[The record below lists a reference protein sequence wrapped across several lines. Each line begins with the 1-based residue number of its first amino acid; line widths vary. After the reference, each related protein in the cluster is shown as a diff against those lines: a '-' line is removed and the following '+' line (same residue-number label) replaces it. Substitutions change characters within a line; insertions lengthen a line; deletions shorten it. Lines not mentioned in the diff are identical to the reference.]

1 MTTSSSSSSP
11 STITQESFMESVEE
25 GLKLSKRL
33 YYGKD
38 RSIAPPKPPPPMS
51 KSTNVYLPTAP
62 MLYAVVTNPAVVDN
76 PDIPSYQPYV
86 YGRCDP
92 PALIP
97 LHMNRVSLEVD
108 SYLDDTVFVSLLA
121 EWRVHCVMGS
131 KSVDCCLA
139 VPMGEQ
145 GSILGVEVDIPRK
158 SYHTQLVADGDN
170 TEEEKAL
177 GVDDGIIL
185 RPDIFLLTI
194 PQVDG
199 GTNLSIKISW
209 SQKLLYQDGE
219 FSVCIPFSFPEY
231 VTPPSKK
238 IPKKER
244 IQLNVYQASDSEIL
258 CKIVS
263 HPLKERK
270 RQVDSLSFLYE
281 SDVLL
286 WSTMDFSFSYSIP
299 VTHISGSV
307 LLQSPSMDDVDQ
319 REMFCMHILPGI
331 HRNKKVFPREI
342 VYVVDTSGS
351 MQGKPLENTKRALR
365 EALSDL
371 NPRDS
376 FNIIGFNGEIRHFA
390 SSIKGASSE
399 TVEEALQWIDANFVV
414 GDGTNI
420 SLALNKALEMLSNTR
435 DSLPM
440 VILITDG
447 AVEDER
453 HICNA
458 VKSRLSNMKT
468 ISPRIHT
475 FGIGLYCNH
484 YFLRMLAM
492 IGQGFYDA
500 AYETDCIEIRLQRLI
515 SRASSALFAN
525 INFDALDKL
534 SDVEIYPTSVPDL
547 SSESPLLISGRYR
560 GTFPEVVKVTGVI
573 ADMTRHEVDLKVNNA
588 KGIPLERILALQQI
602 IIYTSQ
608 AWFSESKQ
616 LESKVVNMSIRNG
629 IVSEYT
635 SMAFFATDTLK
646 KEAES
651 AAKQKKSP
659 GKGGAENAEPKLKKV
674 KVLKNIGIGFGNIK
688 ATNENTAPG
697 FREPKRPE
705 AAEIMAKAASDCCTR
720 MCSYCCC
727 MCCVEILSKINNQC
741 AIVLTQACTALAC
754 FGCLECCSAICCS
767 GND

>member
-1 MTTSSSSSSP
+1 
-11 STITQESFMESVEE
+11 MESVEE

-51 KSTNVYLPTAP
+51 KSPNTYLPTAAT
-62 MLYAVVTNPAVVDN
+62 LYAVVSNPAVVDN

-108 SYLDDTVFVSLLA
+108 TYLDDTVFVTLSG

-131 KSVDCCLA
+131 KSVDCRLA

-145 GSILGVEVDIPRK
+145 GSILGIEVDIPRK
-158 SYHTQLVADGDN
+158 SYHTQLIADED
-170 TEEEKAL
+170 TRDDEKAL
-177 GVDDGIIL
+177 GVDDGIVL

-199 GTNLSIKISW
+199 GTNLSIKIRW
-209 SQKLLYQDGE
+209 SQKLLYHDSE

-238 IPKKER
+238 IPKRER
-244 IQLNVYQASDSEIL
+244 IQLNIHQASENEVL

-263 HPLKERK
+263 HHLKEKK
-270 RQVDSLSFLYE
+270 RQVDNLSFLYE

-299 VTHISGSV
+299 ITHISGSV
-307 LLQSPSMDDVDQ
+307 LLQSPSIDDVDQ
-319 REMFCMHILPGI
+319 REMFCMHILPGSQR
-331 HRNKKVFPREI
+331 HKKIFPREI

-351 MQGKPLENTKRALR
+351 MQGKPLASTKRALCA
-365 EALSDL
+365 ALSDL
-371 NPRDS
+371 APRDS
-376 FNIIGFNGEIRHFA
+376 FNIVGFNGDICHFA
-390 SSIKGASSE
+390 SSLKSASVE
-399 TVEEALQWIDANFVV
+399 TIEEALKWIDTNFIV

-420 SLALNKALEMLSNTR
+420 SLALNKAMEMLSDTR

-440 VILITDG
+440 IVLITDG

-453 HICNA
+453 RICNV

-468 ISPRIHT
+468 ITPRIHT
-475 FGIGLYCNH
+475 FGIGLFCNH

-492 IGQGFYDA
+492 IGQGLYDA
-500 AYETDCIEIRLQRLI
+500 AYETDCIETRLQRLI
-515 SRASSALFAN
+515 SRASSVLFAN
-525 INFDALDKL
+525 VHLDALDKL
-534 SDVEIYPTSVPDL
+534 SDVEVHPTCVPDL
-547 SSESPLLISGRYR
+547 SSERPLLISGRYK
-560 GTFPEVVKVTGVI
+560 GDFPEVVKVTGIV
-573 ADMTRHEVDLKVNNA
+573 AGMTKHEVELKVNKA

-602 IIYTSQ
+602 ITYTSQ

-616 LESKVVNMSIRNG
+616 LETKVADISIRNG
-629 IVSEYT
+629 LVSEYT
-635 SMAFFATDTLK
+635 SMALFVTETLK
-646 KEAES
+646 KEAAES
-651 AAKQKKSP
+651 GAKQKKSP
-659 GKGGAENAEPKLKKV
+659 AKGEAESAEPKPKRV
-674 KVLKNIGIGFGNIK
+674 KILKNIGIGFGNMK
-688 ATNENTAPG
+688 ATAENMAPG
-697 FREPKRPE
+697 FHEPKAPE
-705 AAEIMAKAASDCCTR
+705 AAEIIVKAASDCCTR
-720 MCSYCCC
+720 MCAFCCC
-727 MCCVEILSKINNQC
+727 MCCVEMCSKINNQC

-754 FGCLECCSAICCS
+754 FGCLECCTAICCS

>member
-1 MTTSSSSSSP
+1 MTTTSSSSS
-11 STITQESFMESVEE
+11 TTTQESFMESVEE

-51 KSTNVYLPTAP
+51 KSPSLYLPTAP
-62 MLYAVVTNPAVVDN
+62 MLYAVVSNPAVVDN

-97 LHMNRVSLEVD
+97 LHMNHVSLEVD
-108 SYLDDTVFVSLLA
+108 SYLDDTVFVSVSA

-131 KSVDCCLA
+131 KSVDCRLA

-145 GSILGVEVDIPRK
+145 GSLLGIEVDIPRK
-158 SYHTQLVADGDN
+158 SYDTQLVADEDKRQ
-170 TEEEKAL
+170 EENAL

-209 SQKLLYQDGE
+209 SQKLLYHDGE

-238 IPKKER
+238 IPKRER
-244 IQLNVYQASDSEIL
+244 IQLNVHPASENEVV
-258 CKIVS
+258 CKMVS
-263 HPLKERK
+263 HPLKEKK
-270 RQVDSLSFLYE
+270 RQVDGLSFLYE

-286 WSTMDFSFSYSIP
+286 WSRMDFSFSYSIP
-299 VTHISGSV
+299 VSHISGSV

-319 REMFCMHILPGI
+319 REMFCMHILPGS
-331 HRNKKVFPREI
+331 HRNKKVFSREI

-351 MQGKPLENTKRALR
+351 MLGKPLENTKRALSV
-365 EALSDL
+365 ALSDL

-376 FNIIGFNGEIRHFA
+376 FNIIGFNREICHFA
-390 SSIKGASSE
+390 SSMKAASSE
-399 TVEEALQWIDANFVV
+399 TIEEAMQWMDTNFVV

-420 SLALNKALEMLSNTR
+420 SLALNKAMEMLSDTH

-440 VILITDG
+440 IILITDG

-453 HICNA
+453 RICNL
-458 VKSRLSNMKT
+458 VKGRLSDMKT

-492 IGQGFYDA
+492 IGQGLYDA
-500 AYETDCIEIRLQRLI
+500 AYETDCIETRLQRLI
-515 SRASSALFAN
+515 SRASSPLFAN
-525 INFDALDKL
+525 INIDALDKL
-534 SDVEIYPTSVPDL
+534 SDVEIYPACIPDL
-547 SSESPLLISGRYR
+547 SSESPLIISGRYR
-560 GTFPEVVKVTGVI
+560 GDFPEVVKVTGII
-573 ADMTRHEVDLKVNNA
+573 ADMTRHEVDLKVDMA

-602 IIYTSQ
+602 IILTSQ

-616 LESKVVNMSIRNG
+616 LESKVANMSLRNS

-635 SMAFFATDTLK
+635 SMALFMTETSK

-651 AAKQKKSP
+651 GAKQKKSP
-659 GKGGAENAEPKLKKV
+659 SKGGAENAEPKPKKV
-674 KVLKNIGIGFGNIK
+674 KVLKNIGIGFGNTK
-688 ATNENTAPG
+688 ATAENTPPG
-697 FREPKRPE
+697 FNEPKPPE
-705 AAEIMAKAASDCCTR
+705 AAEIIVKAASDCCTR

-727 MCCVEILSKINNQC
+727 MCCIEVCSKVNNQC

-754 FGCLECCSAICCS
+754 FGCLECCSAVCCS
-767 GND
+767 GNDG